1 MTILFSGAVSTRH
14 QDRLQAD
21 FPTETFIFRDT
32 MTEAQPFL
40 SEAKVLVTYGE
51 DLTPEL
57 MGQAVQL
64 EWIMVMSAGL
74 ERMPFKAIEEKQVRV
89 TNARGIHKV
98 PMGEYTISMLLQTYR
113 QEKLISENE
122 GNQIWDKTVRVKE
135 ITGKTILIVG
145 AGAIGEEIARLAKA
159 FQMKTWGI
167 SRSGRS
173 VKHFDVNEPMENLHT
188 LLPDADFIVSVLPS
202 TVETQHV
209 FTEKEFKLM
218 SEQAVFMN
226 IGRGQA
232 VKSEDLLIAIQQE
245 EIAHAIL
252 DVFETEPLP
261 AEHPFWLEKNI
272 TVTPHI
278 SGVSSEYVTRALEI
292 FTENLRVYQAE
303 ENTYLNEIDTN
314 RGY

>member
-1 MTILFSGAVSTRH
+1 
-14 QDRLQAD
+14 
-21 FPTETFIFRDT
+21 

-135 ITGKTILIVG
+135 ITEKTILIVG

-232 VKSEDLLIAIQQE
+232 VNSEVLLIANQQVD
-245 EIAHAIL
+245 IVHTTL
-252 DVFETEPLP
+252 KWLVTKPLQ
-261 AEHPFWLEKNI
+261 PFQSTWSEKYI
-272 TVTPHI
+272 TLTPHI
-278 SGVSSEYVTRALEI
+278 HVVPSAYVTRKLEI
-292 FTENLRVYQAE
+292 FTSNLRVYQSE
-303 ENTYLNEIDTN
+303 VNTYLYDLHTN